1 MELVLTKNNLIE
13 LNVFFYK
20 KGFTN
25 IHRPFISM
33 LKIDSAMKT
42 SPIFHIGFK
51 DNMGFT
57 SGNKV
62 YSGVMVFE
70 VLEGYPMQSIMFTN
84 NSNPGK
90 ITNYQQSL
98 EDLQP
103 MDFYCIQKKNKDPY
117 GDFVLKNVKFIDT
130 RMTQSTQDYARRI
143 IATFVCSEKVPFRF
157 PYFFNEFKSDNY
169 SSHLVRK
176 EEEIIAIC
184 KDIEELNGVLTN
196 EQIKEYYKILSMDLF
211 VKGEIKTIQL
221 QSKLKE
227 TFEEVVND
235 FVYRKTMKRY
245 SAIFRIRNFIAAFY
259 KFRNEYVYS
268 HPDKFVR
275 GDLDFLK
282 FMDFDVDNWI
292 RVNKINM
299 VKDNDE

>member
-1 MELVLTKNNLIE
+1 MELVLTKNNLVD
-13 LNVFFYK
+13 LNMFFYK

-25 IHRPFISM
+25 IHRPFISL

-42 SPIFHIGFK
+42 NPIFHIGFK

-57 SGNKV
+57 SGNRV

-84 NSNPGK
+84 NSNPTRVTK
-90 ITNYQQSL
+90 YQQSL
-98 EDLQP
+98 EDLEM

-117 GDFVLKNVKFIDT
+117 GDFILKNVKFIDT
-130 RMTQSTQDYARRI
+130 KMTQSTQDFARKI
-143 IATFVCSEKVPFRF
+143 VATFVCSDKIPFRF

-176 EEEIIAIC
+176 KEEIDAIC
-184 KDIEELNGVLTN
+184 KDLESLSDVLKKEQLKDYYLILSEELFAPNDISVSDITRLLR
-196 EQIKEYYKILSMDLF
+196 QKFD
-211 VKGEIKTIQL
+211 
-221 QSKLKE
+221 
-227 TFEEVVND
+227 EVIND
-235 FVYRKTMKRY
+235 FVYRRTMKRK
-245 SAIFRIRNFIAAFY
+245 SAIFRIRDFIAAFY

-268 HPDKFVR
+268 HPDKYNR

-282 FMDFDVDNWI
+282 FMDLNIDEWI
-292 RVNKINM
+292 
-299 VKDNDE
+299 KDNGGV

>member
-1 MELVLTKNNLIE
+1 MELVLTKNNLVD

-57 SGNKV
+57 SGNKI

-70 VLEGYPMQSIMFTN
+70 VLEGYPMQSLMFTN
-84 NSNPGK
+84 NSNPNK
-90 ITNYQQSL
+90 VVKYQQSL
-98 EDLQP
+98 EDLEI

-143 IATFVCSEKVPFRF
+143 IATFVCSDKIPFRF

-176 EEEIIAIC
+176 KEEIEAIC
-184 KDIEELNGVLTN
+184 KDFVNISDVLTK
-196 EQIKEYYKILSMDLF
+196 EQIIDYYKILSR
-211 VKGEIKTIQL
+211 EIIIGDIEIYSITN
-221 QSKLKE
+221 KLKE
-227 TFEEVVND
+227 LFEEVIND
-235 FVYRKTMKRY
+235 FVFRKTMKRY
-245 SAIFRIRNFIAAFY
+245 SAIFRIRDFIAVFY

-268 HPDKFVR
+268 HPNEYGR

-282 FMDFDVDNWI
+282 FMDLDVDNWI
-292 RVNKINM
+292 KSFKGELNG
-299 VKDNDE
+299 